1 MNWGI
6 LATGNIASK
15 FANTINLM
23 YQENQTLAAC
33 ASRSTEKASEF
44 AARFSI
50 PKAYGSY
57 EELLTDPSVECI
69 YIATPNNLH
78 YENIKMCLLAGKHVL
93 CEKPFTVTKAE
104 AEELFLLAEEKNL
117 FLMEGV
123 WTYHLPAMKKMQEL
137 IQTGVIGDIV
147 YARSDYGFIARGAR
161 YARKFDSAL
170 AGGALL
176 DIGIYNLAFMRMVM
190 GKENPESFTSRH
202 HINEFGTDDFSTILL
217 EYSAGKTATITTCI
231 GIDMPR
237 NAIVYGK
244 KGSISLKDFQA
255 ADQLTVCVDGEE
267 PAIYTYPIE
276 KGGFEYE
283 IREAAKCIAEGKC
296 FSDVVPP
303 SETLALLDTME
314 SIRDSWGMKFACE
327 TI

>member
-1 MNWGI
+1 MKWGI

-15 FANTINLM
+15 FANTINQM
-23 YQENQTLAAC
+23 KDEGQELIAC
-33 ASRSTEKASEF
+33 ASRTGGKAEDF
-44 AARFSI
+44 AKRFDI
-50 PKAYGSY
+50 PKAYTFY
-57 EELLTDPSVECI
+57 EEMLKDSEVEAV

-78 YENIKMCLLAGKHVL
+78 YSNVKMCLNAGKHVL

-104 AEELFLLAEEKNL
+104 AEELFLLAEAKGL

-137 IQTGVIGDIV
+137 LRNNVIGDII

-190 GKENPESFTSRH
+190 GKENPASFTSKH

-217 EYSAGKTATITTCI
+217 EYSNGRTATITTCI

-237 NAIVYGK
+237 NAVIYGT
-244 KGSISLKDFQA
+244 KGRIMLKDFQA
-255 ADQLTVCVDGEE
+255 ADELSVFVDGEE
-267 PAIYTYPIE
+267 PVVYSYPIE

-283 IREAAKCIAEGKC
+283 IREASKCIEEGKTC
-296 FSDVVPP
+296 SDVVPP
-303 SETLALLDTME
+303 AETLALLDTMMD
-314 SIRDSWGMKFACE
+314 IRESWGMVFDCE
-327 TI
+327 R